1 MAKRT
6 KKPQTDRPV
15 LPERLRQSLDTKRT
29 EGDLRHER
37 PTTRSVPHRQ
47 GASRGPRG

>member
-6 KKPQTDRPV
+6 KKPQPRPV
-15 LPERLRQSLDTKRT
+15 LPEKLQASIDQKRT
-29 EGDLRHER
+29 EGALRAEK
-37 PTTRSVPHRQ
+37 PTGRSMPHRQ